1 MGTNIMDKLEIA
13 LTVACVFVLMVVIT
27 LVAKGFSD
35 GFLGEY
41 QAAPI
46 ISYYTKYGGDDTDRI
61 VCGLHYTSWCGYC
74 KVMKPVWEQVKSA
87 LAGNNVLLIENDED
101 TNPQTWVKGYPTIV
115 RLYHGKIQE
124 YKGPA
129 NFEQLKAFIM
139 NPSNQDWW

>member
-1 MGTNIMDKLEIA
+1 MDMTEIA
-13 LTVACVFVLMVVIT
+13 LIAGCVFMVIV
-27 LVAKGFSD
+27 LVALLVGAYKD

-46 ISYYTKYGGDDTDRI
+46 ISYYTKYRGNDTDRI
-61 VCGLHYTSWCGYC
+61 VVGLHSTSWCGYC
-74 KVMKPVWEQVKSA
+74 KVMKPVWNQLKEV
-87 LAGNNVLLIENDED
+87 LANIGANVLMVENDED
-101 TNPQTWVKGYPTIV
+101 ANPQPWVRGYPTIV

-129 NFEQLKAFIM
+129 NFEQLKAFVL